1 MSPRAAPLPSASELR
16 PDDASIARF
25 RADLEAITG
34 AAPCAER
41 RLGLAVSGGAD
52 SLAMLLLAAA
62 AWPGAVSAATV
73 DHGLRPEAADEA
85 RTVGA
90 ICARL
95 GVAHRTLAVAGLDGA
110 TNIQERARTAR
121 YTALRRWAEEQA
133 LPWIAVAH
141 QRDDLAETFLMRARR
156 GAGLG
161 GLAAMRR
168 LRPLGDKVELVRPLL
183 DWARCELAMLV
194 RDSGIAAAE
203 DPSNADPRF
212 DRSRMRALIAG
223 TSELLAQRLARA
235 ATNLRDAEDAIAWA
249 VGREQAERLRVEERE
264 AWLDARELPYELRRR
279 LAHIAVTRVR
289 RADGQDAPW
298 RDQGLDRL
306 IAALD
311 SGGTGTIAGVQA
323 RVRSGTWHFRLA
335 PPRRSH

>member
-1 MSPRAAPLPSASELR
+1 MSPRAVPLPSASELT
-16 PDDASIARF
+16 PDDASVARF

-34 AAPCAER
+34 AAPGAGR

-90 ICARL
+90 ICAQL
-95 GVAHRTLAVAGLDGA
+95 GVGHRTLTVSGIEGA
-110 TNIQERARTAR
+110 SNLQERARTAR
-121 YTALRRWAEEQA
+121 YAALRLWAEEQA
-133 LPWIAVAH
+133 LPWVAVAH

-161 GLAAMRR
+161 GLAAMQRSR
-168 LRPLGDKVELVRPLL
+168 ALGDQVQLVRPLL

-194 RDSGIAAAE
+194 RNAGIVAAE

-223 TSELLAQRLARA
+223 TPELLAQRLARA
-235 ATNLRDAEDAIAWA
+235 ATNLRDAEDALAWTVA
-249 VGREQAERLRVEERE
+249 REQAERLRVEQRE
-264 AWLDARELPYELRRR
+264 AWLDATDLPYELRRR
-279 LAHIAVTRVR
+279 LAHLAVTQVR
-289 RADGQDAPW
+289 RAAGEDAPW

-306 IAALD
+306 IATLD

-323 RVRSGTWHFRLA
+323 RARSGTWHFRLA

>member
-16 PDDASIARF
+16 PDAASVARF
-25 RADLEAITG
+25 RADVQATG
-34 AAPCAER
+34 AVPDAGN
-41 RLGLAVSGGAD
+41 RLGLAVSGGPD
-52 SLAMLLLAAA
+52 SIAMLLLAAA

-73 DHGLRPEAADEA
+73 DHGLRSEAADEA
-85 RTVGA
+85 RAVA
-90 ICARL
+90 ALCAKL
-95 GVAHRTLAVAGLDGA
+95 GVEHRTLPVSGITGAGNL
-110 TNIQERARTAR
+110 QERARLAR
-121 YTALRRWAEEQA
+121 YASLRRWAEDQA
-133 LPWIAVAH
+133 LPWVAVAH

-168 LRPLGDKVELVRPLL
+168 SRPLGDKVRLVRPLL

-194 RDSGIAAAE
+194 RNAGIAAAE

-223 TSELLAQRLARA
+223 TPELLAQRLARA
-235 ATNLRDAEDAIAWA
+235 ATNLRAAEDALAW
-249 VGREQAERLRVEERE
+249 VVEREQVQRLRVEQRE
-264 AWLDARELPYELRRR
+264 AWLEARDLPYELRRR
-279 LAHIAVTRVR
+279 LAHIAVTQVR
-289 RADGQDAPW
+289 RADGQDAQW

-323 RVRSGTWHFRLA
+323 RARSGTWHFRPA